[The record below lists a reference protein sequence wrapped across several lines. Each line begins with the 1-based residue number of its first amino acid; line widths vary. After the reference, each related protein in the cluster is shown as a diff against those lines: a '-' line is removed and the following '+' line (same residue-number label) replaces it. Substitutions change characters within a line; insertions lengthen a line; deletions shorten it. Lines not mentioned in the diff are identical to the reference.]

1 MELAVCRHKY
11 LAYSG
16 IFCISTLKTG
26 ARYSAIIYTRLHN
39 TCYIANSKSKSRSSW
54 RNFWLHVFGHE
65 FFVRNPFKLSGK
77 GSEIWLSSTRL
88 NPFPRSFRGVQAD
101 PREIL
106 QFVWARVLI
115 IIWIWIIRI
124 SRITTMPP
132 SPQKT
137 NIYLCR
143 PFCAFRK
150 KYWQQ
155 VISSMKMCER
165 ILIIFYPSAKALRR
179 VPLIFLIRLAGLY
192 HEYHP
197 KFLSD

>member
-1 MELAVCRHKY
+1 MELAVYKHKY
-11 LAYSG
+11 PVHPG
-16 IFCISTLKTG
+16 ILCVFTLKTG

-88 NPFPRSFRGVQAD
+88 SPFPRSFRGVQAD

-150 KYWQQ
+150 KILTTCDIFNENVRKNINYFLSECQSSATSTPE
-155 VISSMKMCER
+155 IS
-165 ILIIFYPSAKALRR
+165 YPIAKAMRR
-179 VPLIFLIRLAGLY
+179 VPL
-192 HEYHP
+192 
-197 KFLSD
+197 